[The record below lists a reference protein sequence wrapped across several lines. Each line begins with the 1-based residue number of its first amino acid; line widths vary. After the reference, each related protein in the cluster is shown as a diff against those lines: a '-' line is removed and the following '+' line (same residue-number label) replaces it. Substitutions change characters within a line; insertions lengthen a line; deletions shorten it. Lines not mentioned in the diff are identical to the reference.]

1 MMTMALGGNNGDNE
15 TNIQSSRSISFGLYN
30 SKSDEI
36 KVNNLSSSKLIYFWI
51 SKDSSV
57 QIDSY
62 QYIDILN
69 YTINTSI
76 NSSYLN
82 SSDGI
87 KQNKYKLQNGFL
99 INGFKLSSL
108 KSNVS
113 IHIQIKPPK
122 NKSSSYLTLLKY
134 GDNPSFATNYYDSI
148 NIFCPQDL
156 IKPNNNG
163 DESYYLVFENMSRVS
178 SFNKSYIGISLIELN
193 SSRINSCQNKT
204 KYLMDLNASSSS
216 ALTIANTN
224 GFTHNF
230 WLRIFTAGCYYLDT
244 ETNMWSSY
252 GMEILSDTNL
262 THTHCQS
269 NHLTTFAGGFVVL
282 PPSIDFNYVWAN
294 ASFLQNPVIYSTVI
308 ALICL
313 YILLGIWSR
322 WMDSKDDQ
330 KQGFT
335 VIFTEISEFCLDES
349 TIKGAKYYAYEMI
362 VYTGSRPNAGTKS
375 NVSFILF
382 IFSLFWL
389 LGTPKTKS

>member
-1 MMTMALGGNNGDNE
+1 MMSMALTGSNGDNE
-15 TNIQSSRSISFGLYN
+15 TNIQSSRSISFGIYD

-57 QIDSY
+57 QIESY
-62 QYIDILN
+62 KYIDVLN
-69 YTINTSI
+69 YTTNNNIN
-76 NSSYLN
+76 NSSNFN
-82 SSDGI
+82 SSSTGVN
-87 KQNKYKLQNGFL
+87 QNKYILQDGFL
-99 INGFKLSSL
+99 INGFKLPSL

-113 IHIQIKPPK
+113 IHIQIKPSTK

-134 GDNPSFATNYYDSI
+134 GDNPLFSSGYYDSI

-156 IKPNNNG
+156 IQPKQNG
-163 DESYYLVFENMSRVS
+163 EESYYLIFENMSRVS

-193 SSRINSCQNKT
+193 SSQLNSCQNKT
-204 KYLMDLNASSSS
+204 KYLMELSSSP
-216 ALTIANTN
+216 LTILNTN
-224 GFTHNF
+224 RFTSNF
-230 WLRIFTAGCYYLDT
+230 WLRIFTAGCYYTDPQ
-244 ETNMWSSY
+244 TNMWSSY

-269 NHLTTFAGGFVVL
+269 NHLTTFAGGFLVL

-313 YILLGIWSR
+313 YILMGIWSR
-322 WMDSKDDQ
+322 WMDMKDEQ

-335 VIFTEISEFCLDES
+335 VLFTENCEFCLDENK
-349 TIKGAKYYAYEMI
+349 IGPKYYAYEMI
-362 VYTGSRPNAGTKS
+362 VYTGSRSNAGTKS
-375 NVSFILF
+375 NV
-382 IFSLFWL
+382 
-389 LGTPKTKS
+389 

>member
-1 MMTMALGGNNGDNE
+1 MSTALMRNNYNNE
-15 TNIQSSRSISFGLYN
+15 TNIQWSRSVEFAIYN
-30 SKSDEI
+30 GDDGNEI
-36 KVNNLSSSKLIYFWI
+36 QVNNLTSKPIDLWI
-51 SKDSSV
+51 SKDPSVPIDPYEYINVLNDTVTSS
-57 QIDSY
+57 
-62 QYIDILN
+62 
-69 YTINTSI
+69 
-76 NSSYLN
+76 NSS
-82 SSDGI
+82 
-87 KQNKYKLQNGFL
+87 NKYKLEDGFL
-99 INGFKLSSL
+99 LIGFKLSNL

-113 IHIQIKPPK
+113 IHVQIRPPM

-134 GDNPSFATNYYDSI
+134 GDNPLFATNYYDSI

-156 IKPNNNG
+156 IKPNQNV
-163 DESYYLVFENMSRVS
+163 DESYYLIFENMSRVS

-204 KYLMDLNASSSS
+204 KYLMDLSSSSS
-216 ALTIANTN
+216 ALTISNTN
-224 GFTHNF
+224 EFTQNF
-230 WLRIFTAGCYYLDT
+230 WMRIFTAGCYYLDT
-244 ETNMWSSY
+244 QTSMWSSY

-269 NHLTTFAGGFVVL
+269 NHLTTFAGGFLVL
-282 PPSIDFNYVWAN
+282 PPAIDFSYVWAN

-322 WMDSKDDQ
+322 WMDNKDDQ

-335 VIFTEISEFCLDES
+335 VIFTENSEFCMDES

-362 VYTGSRPNAGTKS
+362 VYTGSRPNSGTKS

-382 IFSLFWL
+382 IILSLF
-389 LGTPKTKS
+389 

>member
-1 MMTMALGGNNGDNE
+1 MMSMALSGNNGDNE
-15 TNIQSSRSISFGLYN
+15 TNIQSSRSISFGLYD

-36 KVNNLSSSKLIYFWI
+36 KVNNLTSSKSIYFWI

-57 QIDSY
+57 QIESY
-62 QYIDILN
+62 KYIDVLN
-69 YTINTSI
+69 LTINKTI
-76 NSSYLN
+76 NNYNNNSNLN
-82 SSDGI
+82 SSTGGI
-87 KQNKYKLQNGFL
+87 SQNKYKLQNGFL

-113 IHIQIKPPK
+113 IHIQIKPSTM
-122 NKSSSYLTLLKY
+122 NKSSSYLSLLKY
-134 GDNPSFATNYYDSI
+134 GDNPLFASGYYDTI
-148 NIFCPQDL
+148 NILCPQDL
-156 IKPNNNG
+156 IIPNNNSEDG
-163 DESYYLVFENMSRVS
+163 YYLIFENMSRVS

-204 KYLMDLNASSSS
+204 KYLMDLSSSSS
-216 ALTIANTN
+216 ALTISNTN
-224 GFTHNF
+224 EFTQNF
-230 WLRIFTAGCYYLDT
+230 WMRIFTAGCYYLDT
-244 ETNMWSSY
+244 QTSMWSSY

-269 NHLTTFAGGFVVL
+269 NHLTTFAGGFLVL
-282 PPSIDFNYVWAN
+282 PPAIDFSYVWAN

-322 WMDSKDDQ
+322 WMDNKDDQ

-335 VIFTEISEFCLDES
+335 VIFTENSEFCMDES

-362 VYTGSRPNAGTKS
+362 VYTGSRPNSGTKS

-382 IFSLFWL
+382 IILSLF
-389 LGTPKTKS
+389 